1 MPIESNLRNTTL
13 AHLHQSSPENLGKHT
28 ATGVYSACG
37 LLLPGRSKCRGP
49 MALSTERGR
58 RGAGFHVTNL
68 YQAGNYEQATSPRSV
83 GGTCHLPGFLCG
95 NCGRDLD
102 GDAYAG
108 CKSFDGFKIQIEIR
122 SDADSDGDFVTF
134 LDSKGV
140 SSSCCRLVNGFKT
153 NAMTD
158 GGR

>member
-1 MPIESNLRNTTL
+1 MLIEGNLRNTTS
-13 AHLHQSSPENLGKHT
+13 AHLHQASPENLGKHT

-58 RGAGFHVTNL
+58 RGAGFHATNL

-108 CKSFDGFKIQIEIR
+108 CKSFDGFKSR
-122 SDADSDGDFVTF
+122 SRFAPTLTATETSQPSWTVRADPPAVAD
-134 LDSKGV
+134 
-140 SSSCCRLVNGFKT
+140 
-153 NAMTD
+153 
-158 GGR
+158 